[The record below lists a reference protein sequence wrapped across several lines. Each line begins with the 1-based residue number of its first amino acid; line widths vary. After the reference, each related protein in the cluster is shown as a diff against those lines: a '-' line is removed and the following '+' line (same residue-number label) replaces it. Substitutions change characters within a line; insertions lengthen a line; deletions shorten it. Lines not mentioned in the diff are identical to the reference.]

1 MQSFILT
8 ISCKDKPGI
17 VAKVTKFL
25 FDKGFNILESG
36 QFNDKDTNN
45 FFMRTEFHKHEN
57 DLGIDDKFLNKF
69 KSDFENEVAREYF
82 MKWELSQSN
91 MKIPALILIS
101 KEIHCISNIFL
112 KRENMNLDIKGVIS
126 NHETHKEFV
135 ESNGVIFHY
144 LPIKKDSKK
153 EQEDKIIKIYKETGS
168 ELIILARYMQ
178 ILSDDICN
186 LVKGNAI
193 NIHHSFLPGFKGAK
207 PYHQAFE
214 RGVKIIGATAHFVN
228 QNLDEG
234 PIIEQDVEK
243 VDHELSPSDLV
254 AIGKDIEARVLYK
267 AIKNF
272 SEGRVFL
279 NGKKTIVFKGDKIL

>member
-45 FFMRTEFHKHEN
+45 FFMRTEFHKHEDN
-57 DLGIDDKFLNKF
+57 LDIDDKFLNKF

-82 MKWELSQSN
+82 MKWDLSQSD

-101 KEIHCISNIFL
+101 KEIHCLSNIFL

-126 NHETHKEFV
+126 NHETHKEIV
-135 ESNGVIFHY
+135 ESNGVNFHY
-144 LPIKKDSKK
+144 LPMNKDSKK

-207 PYHQAFE
+207 PYHQAIS
-214 RGVKIIGATAHFVN
+214 RGVKIIGATAHYVTKD
-228 QNLDEG
+228 LDEG
-234 PIIEQDVEK
+234 PIIEQETIRVNHSMSVNKLIEM
-243 VDHELSPSDLV
+243 
-254 AIGKDIEARVLYK
+254 GKDIESTVLSK
-267 AIKNF
+267 AIKLHC
-272 SEGRVFL
+272 EKRIFL
-279 NGKKTIVFKGDKIL
+279 NDNKTVIFE

>member
-25 FDKGFNILESG
+25 FDNGFNILESG

-45 FFMRTEFHKHEN
+45 FFMRTEFQKHEN
-57 DLGIDDKFLNKF
+57 SLRINDQLLNKL
-69 KSDFENEVAREYF
+69 KSDFESEVAKEYF
-82 MKWELSQSN
+82 MKWELSKSD

-101 KEIHCISNIFL
+101 KEIHCLSNIFL

-126 NHETHKEFV
+126 NHETHKEIV
-135 ESNGVIFHY
+135 ESNGINFHY
-144 LPIKKDSKK
+144 LPVNADSKK
-153 EQEDKIIKIYKETGS
+153 DQEDKIIKIYEDTGS

-186 LVKGNAI
+186 LVEGNAI

-207 PYHQAFE
+207 PYHQAIN
-214 RGVKIIGATAHFVN
+214 RGVKIIGATAHYVTKD
-228 QNLDEG
+228 LDEG
-234 PIIEQDVEK
+234 PIIEQETIRVNHSMGVNKLIEM
-243 VDHELSPSDLV
+243 
-254 AIGKDIEARVLYK
+254 GKDIESTVLSK
-267 AIKNF
+267 AIKLHC
-272 SEGRVFL
+272 EKRIFL
-279 NGKKTIVFKGDKIL
+279 NDNKTVIFE

>member
-25 FDKGFNILESG
+25 FDNGFNILESG

-45 FFMRTEFHKHEN
+45 FFMRTEFQKHEN
-57 DLGIDDKFLNKF
+57 SLRINDQLLNKL
-69 KSDFENEVAREYF
+69 KSDFESEVAKEYF
-82 MKWELSQSN
+82 MKWELSKSD

-101 KEIHCISNIFL
+101 KEIHCLSNIFL

-126 NHETHKEFV
+126 NHETHKEIV
-135 ESNGVIFHY
+135 ESNGINFHY
-144 LPIKKDSKK
+144 LPVNVDSKK
-153 EQEDKIIKIYKETGS
+153 DQEDKIIKIYEDTGS

-186 LVKGNAI
+186 LVEGNAI

-207 PYHQAFE
+207 PYHQAIN
-214 RGVKIIGATAHFVN
+214 RGVKIIGATAHYVTKD
-228 QNLDEG
+228 LDEG
-234 PIIEQDVEK
+234 PIIEQETIRVNHSMGVNKLIEM
-243 VDHELSPSDLV
+243 
-254 AIGKDIEARVLYK
+254 GKDIESTVLSK
-267 AIKNF
+267 AIKLHC
-272 SEGRVFL
+272 EKRIFL
-279 NGKKTIVFKGDKIL
+279 NDNKTVIFE